1 MVIPIIREFC
11 EHFEK
16 YFKFATT
23 IDVYNNK
30 YFVSFIRYTLTQHCT
45 QPSIMKTLRFLTL
58 AVALLLPTAL
68 LASDVNKPQD
78 NASIKWNLD
87 RSHSN
92 VTFSIR
98 HFFTPVVGKF
108 TAYNI
113 DLNFNPNDLANSS
126 VSVDMDVNSVNTNN
140 ERRDSHL
147 KTADFLDAEK
157 FPKMTFT
164 STSITKTGENQFL
177 MRGNLTIKDVTKQ
190 VEIPFTL
197 LGVADHPSR
206 ENTEVA
212 GLEGSFKLNRLEYG
226 VGTGDWVSTA
236 VVSDELTVDIFL
248 SVNRQ
253 K

>member
-1 MVIPIIREFC
+1 
-11 EHFEK
+11 
-16 YFKFATT
+16 
-23 IDVYNNK
+23 
-30 YFVSFIRYTLTQHCT
+30 
-45 QPSIMKTLRFLTL
+45 MKIFRTL
-58 AVALLLPTAL
+58 ALMVALLLPTAL
-68 LASDVNKPQD
+68 MATDINENDK
-78 NASIKWNLD
+78 NASIKWTID
-87 RSHSN
+87 RSHTN

-108 TAYNI
+108 TAYTI
-113 DLNFNPNDLANSS
+113 DLNFNPNDLANSN
-126 VSVDMDVNSVNTNN
+126 VVVDMDVNSVNTNN

-147 KTADFLDAEK
+147 KNPDFFNADV
-157 FPKMTFT
+157 FPKMTFS
-164 STSITKTGENQFL
+164 STSISKTGENQFL

-212 GLEGSFKLNRLEYG
+212 GLEGSFKLKRLDYG

-236 VVSDELTVDIFL
+236 VVADELTVDLFL

>member
-1 MVIPIIREFC
+1 
-11 EHFEK
+11 
-16 YFKFATT
+16 
-23 IDVYNNK
+23 
-30 YFVSFIRYTLTQHCT
+30 
-45 QPSIMKTLRFLTL
+45 MKIFRTL
-58 AVALLLPTAL
+58 ALMVALLLPTAL
-68 LASDVNKPQD
+68 MATDINENDK
-78 NASIKWNLD
+78 NASIKWTID
-87 RSHSN
+87 RSHTN

-108 TAYNI
+108 TAYTI
-113 DLNFNPNDLANSS
+113 DLNFNPNDLANSN
-126 VSVDMDVNSVNTNN
+126 VVVDMDVNSVNTNN

-147 KTADFLDAEK
+147 KNPDFFNADV
-157 FPKMTFT
+157 FPKMTFS

-212 GLEGSFKLNRLEYG
+212 GLEGSFKLKRLDYG

-236 VVSDELTVDIFL
+236 VVADELTVDLFL

>member
-1 MVIPIIREFC
+1 
-11 EHFEK
+11 
-16 YFKFATT
+16 
-23 IDVYNNK
+23 
-30 YFVSFIRYTLTQHCT
+30 
-45 QPSIMKTLRFLTL
+45 MKTFRTL
-58 AVALLLPTAL
+58 ALMVALLLPTAL
-68 LASDVNKPQD
+68 MATDINENDK
-78 NASIKWNLD
+78 NASIKWTID
-87 RSHSN
+87 RSHTN

-108 TAYNI
+108 TAYTI
-113 DLNFNPNDLANSS
+113 DLNFNPNDLANSN
-126 VSVDMDVNSVNTNN
+126 VVVDMDVNSVNTNN

-147 KTADFLDAEK
+147 KNPDFFNADV
-157 FPKMTFT
+157 FPKMTFS

-212 GLEGSFKLNRLEYG
+212 GLEGSFKLKRLDYG

-236 VVSDELTVDIFL
+236 VVADELTVDLFL